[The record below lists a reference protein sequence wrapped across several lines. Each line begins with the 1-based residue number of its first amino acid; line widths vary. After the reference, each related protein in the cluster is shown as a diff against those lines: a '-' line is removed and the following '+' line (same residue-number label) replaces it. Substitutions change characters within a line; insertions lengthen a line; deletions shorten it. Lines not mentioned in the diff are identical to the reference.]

1 MSPSLYGTSS
11 ALEDWLALG
20 CWSSRARVVVLAAA
34 WATLGCEQ
42 PTTVEDL
49 SRPVLLAT
57 VEVHELEEHVI
68 ATGQLLAKQRAEV
81 SAQVEGEV
89 TRVVADEGDAVEQGA
104 IVIEIDPERRNLEL
118 ARARA
123 RLAEA
128 RATVREF
135 ARELKRQ
142 QALAER
148 SVVSRSRL
156 EQAQTDLEAG
166 RARVLAAE
174 ADLGVA
180 ERDLRDASVR
190 ARFPGLV
197 ARRFVSEGEF
207 VRAGDKLFEL
217 VSLAPIEAELHLPES
232 DAGRVTTG
240 LPLELTVA
248 SYPDELFPA
257 VVTMV
262 SPTID
267 ERMRTLRI
275 KALLPNEDGRLRPG
289 MFTRADLGIATRSAM
304 LVPESAV
311 LRRIEGAVVFRA
323 VGGNRVERVVVETGV
338 IRDGQIEITQGL
350 AATDWIVRRGQQDLV
365 DGNVIDARNADGTPD
380 VAARAAISRDP
391 SP

>member
-1 MSPSLYGTSS
+1 
-11 ALEDWLALG
+11 
-20 CWSSRARVVVLAAA
+20 VVVLAAA
-34 WATLGCEQ
+34 WAAPGCEQ
-42 PTTVEDL
+42 PTTPEDL

-57 VEVHELEEHVI
+57 VEVRDLEEHVI

-89 TRVVADEGDAVEQGA
+89 TRVVADEGDAVEEAA

-118 ARARA
+118 ARTRA
-123 RLAEA
+123 RLVEA
-128 RATVREF
+128 RATVGEL
-135 ARELKRQ
+135 ARERKRQ
-142 QALAER
+142 QALAEQ

-180 ERDLRDASVR
+180 ERDLRDASVQ

-197 ARRFVSEGEF
+197 ARRFVSAGEF
-207 VRAGDKLFEL
+207 VRPGDKLFEL

-232 DAGRVTTG
+232 DAGRVSMG

-248 SYPDELFPA
+248 PYPDELFLA

-275 KALLPNEDGRLRPG
+275 KALLPNEDGRLLPG
-289 MFTRADLGIATRSAM
+289 MFARADLGIATRRAM

-311 LRRIEGAVVFRA
+311 LRRLDGAVVFRA
-323 VGGNRVERVVVETGV
+323 AGGNRVERVVVETGV
-338 IRDGQIEITQGL
+338 VRDERIEITQGL
-350 AATDWIVRRGQQDLV
+350 LATDWIVRRGQQDLV
-365 DGNVIDARNADGTPD
+365 DGSVIDARNADGTPD

>member
-1 MSPSLYGTSS
+1 M
-11 ALEDWLALG
+11 G

-42 PTTVEDL
+42 STTVEDF
-49 SRPVLLAT
+49 SRPVLLTT
-57 VEVHELEEHVI
+57 VEVRELEEHVI

-89 TRVVADEGDAVEQGA
+89 TRVVADEGDAVEQA
-104 IVIEIDPERRNLEL
+104 TIVIEIDPERRNLEL
-118 ARARA
+118 ARASA

-128 RATVREF
+128 HANVGEF

-142 QALAER
+142 QALAAQ

-180 ERDLRDASVR
+180 ERALRDASVR

-197 ARRFVSEGEF
+197 ARRFVSEGEY
-207 VRAGDKLFEL
+207 VRPGDKLFEL

-232 DAGRVTTG
+232 DAGRVHTG

-248 SYPDELFPA
+248 PYPDEVFSA

-267 ERMRTLRI
+267 ERMRTLRV

-311 LRRIEGAVVFRA
+311 LRRIEGAVIFRA
-323 VGGNRVERVVVETGV
+323 AGGNRVERVVVETGV
-338 IRDGQIEITQGL
+338 IRDEQIEITAGL

-365 DGNVIDARNADGTPD
+365 DGGVIDARNADGTPD
-380 VAARAAISRDP
+380 VAARAATSRDP
-391 SP
+391 TP